1 MQQEKKLKSLFMDI
15 LKIKRQI
22 EPIIKYFPKWNI
34 KEADRLWCAEFVY
47 YCCME
52 AGQECLSI
60 QSMTI

>member
-1 MQQEKKLKSLFMDI
+1 MKMQQEKKLKSFLLDI

-34 KEADRLWCAEFVY
+34 KEADRLWCAAFVY

-52 AGQECLSI
+52 AGQE
-60 QSMTI
+60 